1 MTAQPRSMTTTV
13 DRVDEA
19 EVARPMRADAKRNY
33 ERLVT
38 AAREVFAQEGGGA
51 SMEAIAKEAGVGIG
65 TLYRHFPKRIDVVE
79 AVYREDVDE
88 LTTVAESVTATMEP
102 WPALVAWL
110 EAFVRYASGKKR
122 FLNELHEAFEK
133 NPELRVASRERIVG
147 ALGLVLTPAQE
158 AGVVRTRYRRARPD
172 AAAQLHVHERD
183 PDAGSERAVARHDRG
198 RPPAAPVGRQP
209 LRGSDTGVLG
219 AHRIG
224 VRHMRHQR
232 VRRDRS
238 QPTCFEILEGLRDLA
253 AGVHHEGPVVLH
265 RLPDGLAPED
275 QDLEVARSRNPARR
289 RPGAR

>member
-1 MTAQPRSMTTTV
+1 MTAQPKSTATV

-19 EVARPMRADAKRNY
+19 EEARPMRADAKRNY

-38 AAREVFAQEGGGA
+38 AAREVFAHEGGGA
-51 SMEAIAKEAGVGIG
+51 SMEAIAKAAGVGIG

-158 AGVVRTRYRRARPD
+158 AGVVRTDIDAPD
-172 AAAQLHVHERD
+172 LMQLLSSMCMSATLT
-183 PDAGSERAVARHDRG
+183 PDQSGRLLVMIQDG
-198 RPPAAPVGRQP
+198 LRPPA
-209 LRGSDTGVLG
+209 
-219 AHRIG
+219 
-224 VRHMRHQR
+224 
-232 VRRDRS
+232 
-238 QPTCFEILEGLRDLA
+238 
-253 AGVHHEGPVVLH
+253 
-265 RLPDGLAPED
+265 
-275 QDLEVARSRNPARR
+275 
-289 RPGAR
+289 